1 MDVFISKMNEVAKN
15 IGMLNSNFKNPSG
28 LTKKGQLST
37 SYDLSLLLLQASL
50 NPIIVKIWKKEKHI
64 VRILGDNTRK
74 SEIKSTVYNK
84 SLNNYY
90 DILGGKTGTVD
101 FIKNLS
107 VLLYAKDEI
116 YLVTVLKAKGNRFH
130 QVKLIMDTVLDN
142 KENNIDANS
151 FTVFKYPLKNIELL
165 KNFKPHSVFSKNE
178 SDKSNPASIT
188 KLLTLITALEYPID
202 LNDKIKIQESDI
214 VEDNMNNIYVGD
226 IISLNDAMHFML
238 LSSSNI
244 LANAVARYIEEN
256 YL

>member
-1 MDVFISKMNEVAKN
+1 MDLFISKMNEVAKN

-90 DILGGKTGTVD
+90 DILGGKTGTVG

-244 LANAVARYIEEN
+244 LANAVVRYIEEN

>member
-1 MDVFISKMNEVAKN
+1 MDLFISKMNEVAKN

-90 DILGGKTGTVD
+90 DILGGKTRTVG

-165 KNFKPHSVFSKNE
+165 KNFKPHSIFSKNE

-226 IISLNDAMHFML
+226 IISLNDAIHFML

>member
-1 MDVFISKMNEVAKN
+1 MDLFINKMNEVAKN

-90 DILGGKTGTVD
+90 DILGGKTGTVG

-116 YLVTVLKAKGNRFH
+116 YLVTVLKAKRNRFH
-130 QVKLIMDTVLDN
+130 QVKLIIDTVLDN

-151 FTVFKYPLKNIELL
+151 FTVFKYPLKNIKLL

-226 IISLNDAMHFML
+226 IISLNDAIHFML

>member
-1 MDVFISKMNEVAKN
+1 MNEVAKN

-90 DILGGKTGTVD
+90 DILGGKTGTVG

-165 KNFKPHSVFSKNE
+165 KNFKPHSIFSKNE

-226 IISLNDAMHFML
+226 IISLNDAIHFML